1 MDQHAL
7 EELLLS
13 TETDTHADM
22 VARNTA
28 SDSSTAFALINKNNT
43 DITEKTSVAAHHPEQ
58 YWDGE
63 RETLGSWLAELG
75 TTLATVSPE
84 LYEFAVEFFLS
95 DRNKTVIFFPGQ
107 AAQLDGAIIR
117 PEYSWRDPAPTDAAS
132 YTVPDAVIAAA
143 YQLLHQERCLR
154 DTRLDPAAPPI
165 IPVGAPYPIHDG
177 KYTCSTAQLH
187 RWQVRLRNVILQ
199 YISDLPVR
207 HIYAEQFPRDGR
219 ALLDHL
225 RALAETPLTTS
236 QVNSVNAEINA
247 LTAAGIKSD
256 DVASFR
262 EYGVIYHR
270 LLARIPANNP
280 SRDSPSMQAMRL
292 IQATIKSRHDVG
304 TTLMHHFASHSVDQN
319 DPTQVRDS
327 ITAFL
332 EDQAAVKRLCQPL
345 HAQPHT
351 APLPTLPDLNALKTL
366 LNQSLVNV
374 VNKHNDPRK
383 HERNKRR
390 DAKPPPQGPWT
401 AGKHKP
407 CYHCGGD
414 HWNRDCPDPR
424 KGTRPHQA
432 NRSKSRK
439 DADSSNVDLVN
450 AAFAAWENVGAS
462 TDAVHTSLVNATADP
477 ANLPR
482 PTTPDILEG
491 LPPTPSTALTN
502 EDTLSDVSTT
512 DSFTADDMR
521 AWLHQLEVEDPD
533 HGASPSSSFDP
544 SACLFCD
551 AHDDDA
557 PSTETHNPHSVRYDA
572 ACTLLTL
579 SYDHCPPCASCPF
592 TRQPAEQ
599 NL

>member
-1 MDQHAL
+1 MSASL
-7 EELLLS
+7 NNEIAS
-13 TETDTHADM
+13 VPSDM
-22 VARNTA
+22 VAENTEHTPNAPPLFSATNALTLVNTA
-28 SDSSTAFALINKNNT
+28 PT
-43 DITEKTSVAAHHPEQ
+43 DKTPVPTTLHPEHH
-58 YWDGE
+58 WNGR
-63 RETLGSWLAELG
+63 RETLGSWLAEFETVLS
-75 TTLATVSPE
+75 TTSPE
-84 LYEFAVEFFLS
+84 VHEFAVEFFLS

-132 YTVPDAVIAAA
+132 YTVPDAVIATA

-154 DTRLDPAAPPI
+154 DTRLDPGAPPI

-225 RALAETPLTTS
+225 RALANTPLTTS

-414 HWNRDCPDPR
+414 HWNRDCSDPR
-424 KGTRPHQA
+424 KGTRQHLA

-439 DADSSNVDLVN
+439 DTESGNVDLVN

-462 TDAVHTSLVNATADP
+462 TDAVHTSQVNAAADP

-482 PTTPDILEG
+482 PATPDILDG

-512 DSFTADDMR
+512 DSIHRRRYARM
-521 AWLHQLEVEDPD
+521 
-533 HGASPSSSFDP
+533 AS
-544 SACLFCD
+544 SARSRRSRPRRLALLF
-551 AHDDDA
+551 
-557 PSTETHNPHSVRYDA
+557 VRPFSMS
-572 ACTLLTL
+572 LLRR
-579 SYDHCPPCASCPF
+579 S
-592 TRQPAEQ
+592 R
-599 NL
+599 